1 MGVVY
6 LCGDIFYFFK
16 LLLTDNLSILS
27 DETFAWLPYFPLI
40 IDLVLLLLGATFPFD
55 SDRWHWLRGLLLQLD
70 KVLSR
75 HGLLFWTNYLIC
87 VSLHFL
93 NVWVFYLFYFLLTII
108 FSYFTLLSKKDYL
121 DSVYSYSILSFFS
134 ILEIKWICIF

>member
-1 MGVVY
+1 LGVVY

-55 SDRWHWLRGLLLQLD
+55 SDR
-70 KVLSR
+70 
-75 HGLLFWTNYLIC
+75 
-87 VSLHFL
+87 
-93 NVWVFYLFYFLLTII
+93 
-108 FSYFTLLSKKDYL
+108 
-121 DSVYSYSILSFFS
+121 
-134 ILEIKWICIF
+134 